1 MKKDRIRDYATAAF
15 RDYAKRLNSGGDI
28 SASAAED
35 DEAVRKTLQ
44 YFKSEGK
51 PYIVGAIEAVYF
63 KGASEPLRICSIS
76 SRVKRYAF
84 EQYADE
90 STVYR
95 WLKEAR
101 CKFAQYRGLT
111 L

>member
-15 RDYAKRLNSGGDI
+15 RDYALRLKNGGTM
-28 SASAAED
+28 SASARAD
-35 DEAVRKTLQ
+35 NEAVRKTLE
-44 YFKSEGK
+44 YFKAEGK
-51 PYIVGAIEAVYF
+51 QYVVSAVEAVYF
-63 KGASEPLRICSIS
+63 VGASAPVRCRNIS
-76 SRVKRYAF
+76 DRVSRFAI
-84 EQYADE
+84 EHHADE

-101 CKFAQYRGLT
+101 RKFAEYRGLT

>member
-1 MKKDRIRDYATAAF
+1 MKKDRTRDYATAAF
-15 RDYAKRLNSGGDI
+15 RDYAKRLNSGGDV
-28 SASAAED
+28 SASEAED
-35 DEAVRKTLQ
+35 YEAVRKVLD

-51 PYIVGAIEAVYF
+51 PYIVGAVEAVYF
-63 KGASEPLRICSIS
+63 SGASEPLRICSIS
-76 SRVKRYAF
+76 RRVSRYAL

-101 CKFAQYRGLT
+101 RKFAEYRGLT

>member
-15 RDYAKRLNSGGDI
+15 RDYAKRLNSGIDVSGT
-28 SASAAED
+28 AAED

-44 YFKSEGK
+44 YFNSEGK
-51 PYIVGAIEAVYF
+51 QYISAAVEAVYF
-63 KGASEPLRICSIS
+63 CGASEPLRICNIS
-76 SRVKRYAF
+76 RRVSRYAL
-84 EQYADE
+84 EQFADE

-101 CKFAQYRGLT
+101 RKFAEYRGLT

>member
-15 RDYAKRLNSGGDI
+15 RDYALRCKNGGA
-28 SASAAED
+28 ASDAMNAD
-35 DEAVRKTLQ
+35 DEAVRKTLEYFNSKNKQ
-44 YFKSEGK
+44 YIS
-51 PYIVGAIEAVYF
+51 GAVEAVYF
-63 KGASEPLRICSIS
+63 AGASEPLRICNIS
-76 SRVKRYAF
+76 RRVSRYAL
-84 EQYADE
+84 EHYADE

-101 CKFAQYRGLT
+101 RKFAEYRGLT